1 MREYGGITFKYLGL
15 RVNIS
20 CIDRWGH
27 FWLHMRT
34 KHCLA
39 KNICCILESCRIY
52 YSNCNYISLG
62 RQQASSEI
70 GSVWG
75 NLMTL
80 FCHVEC
86 LPHVLLLHYVASSW
100 SIKTAETW
108 LSHELVILHIPQMLL
123 NPRSM
128 CFLSC
133 VCVLLLQEPQPID
146 WEYYRKGIGSK
157 VVDMYKEAYES
168 KYPLLQN

>member
-80 FCHVEC
+80 FCHVGC

-100 SIKTAETW
+100 SIKTAETCIV
-108 LSHELVILHIPQMLL
+108 LQTYP
-123 NPRSM
+123 
-128 CFLSC
+128 FLSC

-168 KYPLLQN
+168 MYPSLQN